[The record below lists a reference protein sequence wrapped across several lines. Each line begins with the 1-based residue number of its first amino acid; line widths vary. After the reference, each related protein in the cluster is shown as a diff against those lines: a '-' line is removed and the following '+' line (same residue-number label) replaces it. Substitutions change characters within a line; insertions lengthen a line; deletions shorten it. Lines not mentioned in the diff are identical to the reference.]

1 MIAKLHVKD
10 DTTIVSCC
18 DDELI
23 GKIIEDDNKQLDL
36 ASDFYKG
43 DKVSEI
49 EAGDLI
55 RNADQVNLVGKQ
67 SVALGI
73 KEGVIDQEHILTI
86 KDIPYAQCV
95 VIK

>member
-23 GKIIEDDNKQLDL
+23 GKIIEDGQKQLDL

-67 SVALGI
+67 SVAIGI
-73 KEGVIDQEHILTI
+73 KEGIIDQEHILKI

>member
-23 GKIIEDDNKQLDL
+23 GKVIEDGIKQLDL
-36 ASDFYKG
+36 ANDFYKG
-43 DKVSEI
+43 EKVTEV

-67 SVALGI
+67 SVAIGI
-73 KEGVIDQEHILTI
+73 KEGVIEEEHVLKINEV
-86 KDIPYAQCV
+86 PYAQCV

>member
-18 DDELI
+18 DDELL
-23 GKIIEDDNKQLDL
+23 GKIIEDGNNQLDL

-43 DKVSEI
+43 EKMSER

-73 KEGVIDQEHILTI
+73 KEGIIEQEHVLTLQ
-86 KDIPYAQCV
+86 DIPYAQCII
-95 VIK
+95 IK